1 MKTIGE
7 GAFVYSGIKE
17 IYFMGDQP
25 EFGQNCFYNLN
36 VTVYYPKGSA
46 KWKVANLDT
55 YKAKEVRW
63 VQWTPSSNVV
73 LNSELSNNSNYTWAI
88 VTIGIF
94 LLLGIAFLFRRHSK
108 RNNSIVDMPFKT
120 DDLVMA

>member
-1 MKTIGE
+1 M
-7 GAFVYSGIKE
+7 
-17 IYFMGDQP
+17 
-25 EFGQNCFYNLN
+25 N
-36 VTVYYPKGSA
+36 VTIYYPKGRA
-46 KWKVANLDT
+46 KWKVTNLDT

-73 LNSELSNNSNYTWAI
+73 LNTEINNNSNYTWAL

-94 LLLGIAFLFRRHSK
+94 LLLGFAFLFRRNAK